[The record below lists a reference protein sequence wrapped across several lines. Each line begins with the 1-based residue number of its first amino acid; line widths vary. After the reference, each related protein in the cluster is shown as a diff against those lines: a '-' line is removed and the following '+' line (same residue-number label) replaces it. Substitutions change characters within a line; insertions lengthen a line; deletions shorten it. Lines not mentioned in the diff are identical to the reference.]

1 MFSFFCIANE
11 RIYINSIAP
20 ESLRMIGLTKSESHM
35 VCKKRKESPLHS
47 LDDLKDMIGDEKF
60 KKLKLDGIIF

>member
-1 MFSFFCIANE
+1 
-11 RIYINSIAP
+11 
-20 ESLRMIGLTKSESHM
+20 MIGLTKSESHM

-60 KKLKLDGIIF
+60 KKLKLDDIIF